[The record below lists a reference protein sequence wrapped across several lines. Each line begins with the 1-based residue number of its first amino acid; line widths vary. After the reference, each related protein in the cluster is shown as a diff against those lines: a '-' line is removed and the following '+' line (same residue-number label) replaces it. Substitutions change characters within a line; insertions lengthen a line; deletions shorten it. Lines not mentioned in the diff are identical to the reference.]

1 MATAEN
7 RQQHIRIGAALFN
20 GDHARLADEVA
31 RLEAAGVDFIHF
43 DFFDGH
49 FVPVIG
55 FPIRTI
61 AALRPLTKLPF
72 EVHVGVL
79 DPLKFVP
86 HLAEAGAE
94 RLLIHLEAMM
104 TPYETLYSAREHG
117 PAIGVALT
125 LGTPLVQVE
134 PVLLLVDSV
143 LLLSRVTGEG
153 SHGAEFSPLVY
164 SRIETLR
171 SIAVA
176 ETDIQVAG
184 GLNKDHVAKLAK
196 LGATSLAFGGGL
208 YRVPDMAAEVA
219 AMLERARGE

>member
-1 MATAEN
+1 MSIAAE
-7 RQQHIRIGAALFN
+7 RQQQIRIGAALFN

-31 RLEAAGVDFIHF
+31 RLEEAGVDFIHF

-49 FVPVIG
+49 FVPDIG

-61 AALRPLTKLPF
+61 AALRPLTKLIF

-86 HLAEAGAE
+86 HLAEAGTE
-94 RLLIHLEAMM
+94 RLLIHLESMM

-125 LGTPLVQVE
+125 LGTPVAQVE
-134 PVLLLVDSV
+134 PLLPLVDSV

-164 SRIETLR
+164 PRIETLR
-171 SIAVA
+171 SIAA
-176 ETDIQVAG
+176 ERDRHPG
-184 GLNKDHVAKLAK
+184 
-196 LGATSLAFGGGL
+196 
-208 YRVPDMAAEVA
+208 RRW
-219 AMLERARGE
+219 LE